1 MSRAVFD
8 SSKPGEHLSR
18 AVFDPSKP
26 GEHLSRAAFDN
37 LLRSPSLDDIEAW
50 LAEVEFDP
58 QVQKQCLKNLVQ
70 CGRKCLD
77 YKDDPKK
84 LFECIKKCVK
94 DAVEEIFGK

>member
-8 SSKPGEHLSR
+8 K
-18 AVFDPSKP
+18 
-26 GEHLSRAAFDN
+26 

-94 DAVEEIFGK
+94 DAVEEIFGN